1 MAISLYGSMI
11 YIRPW
16 IDKNLREMEIKQK
29 FSSRKIFLAAFS
41 GALLH
46 ITIDA
51 MHHPYMQPFMPL
63 DIRPLFGL
71 ASTFELRAVTFA
83 MLLLSFPVYIIHV
96 SDRYD
101 FRLGKISGKKL
112 QDFSNFLQN
121 RLHEILI
128 SLRHTNHTRNEDQKT
143 GESSEE

>member
-101 FRLGKISGKKL
+101 FRPG
-112 QDFSNFLQN
+112 NFTV
-121 RLHEILI
+121 R
-128 SLRHTNHTRNEDQKT
+128 K
-143 GESSEE
+143 